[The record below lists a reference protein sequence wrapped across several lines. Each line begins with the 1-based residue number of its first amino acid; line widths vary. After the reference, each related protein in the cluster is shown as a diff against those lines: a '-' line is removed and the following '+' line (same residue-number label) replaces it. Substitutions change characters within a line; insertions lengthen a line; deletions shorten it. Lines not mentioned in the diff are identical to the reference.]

1 MKPWLHGRRPGDR
14 RVRVER
20 PHAQFFRY
28 AGPGTLVAREAASA
42 PRTRTGRFLRD
53 FRHVLLGRALS
64 IHEEIEERLTKKKAL
79 AIFSSDAISSSA
91 YATEE
96 ILRVLV
102 LGGTAALFLSL
113 PVAIAIAILLAVV
126 STSYRQIGYVYPNG
140 GGAYAVARANF
151 PTIFALIAAGS
162 LLVDYIMT
170 VAVSTTSAVE
180 QVISAVP
187 TWNDWRVEIGV
198 VAVLLIMVGNL
209 RGLRESGNIFALPTY
224 LFVGSALLMIG
235 IGLMKVL
242 GGEGVPPPNPV
253 PGQPDPLE
261 PLGILLLLRAFAG
274 GSVALTGVE
283 AIANGVPAFKPPEP
297 RNAAT
302 TLTAMAI
309 LLAVLFIG
317 ITFVADS
324 FGIVP
329 IDFPATKTVISQ
341 VAAVS
346 FGENTVA
353 FYLFQAFTALILFL
367 AANTSYAA
375 FPRLGA
381 ILAHDGY
388 MPRVFSFRGD
398 RLAFTSGIIVLSAVA
413 ITLIVLFQGDTHA
426 LIPLYSVGVFIS
438 FTISQAGMV
447 KHWIR
452 EQGSKWRLKLGI
464 NGLGMILTGTVAIV
478 VFLAKAPTSL
488 LVAVII
494 PLLVLMMLF
503 IHRQYEASARSLKV
517 RDDIV
522 IPPPRREERVIVPV
536 PGITRAV
543 VQAVNVGR
551 SIAPDIRAVLISDE
565 PEAAAKIRDR
575 WEKQIPD
582 VPLVIV
588 ESPYRALVGP
598 LLAYLDV
605 LTQQWPDDREEPITF
620 VVIPEYVARS
630 WWERIL
636 YNQSANRLRAAL
648 IGRPH
653 TVVVN
658 VPYRPEDVHDVDGAE
673 VIPQTQPRP
682 S

>member
-1 MKPWLHGRRPGDR
+1 
-14 RVRVER
+14 
-20 PHAQFFRY
+20 
-28 AGPGTLVAREAASA
+28 
-42 PRTRTGRFLRD
+42 
-53 FRHVLLGRALS
+53 
-64 IHEEIEERLTKKKAL
+64 
-79 AIFSSDAISSSA
+79 
-91 YATEE
+91 
-96 ILRVLV
+96 
-102 LGGTAALFLSL
+102 
-113 PVAIAIAILLAVV
+113 
-126 STSYRQIGYVYPNG
+126 
-140 GGAYAVARANF
+140 
-151 PTIFALIAAGS
+151 
-162 LLVDYIMT
+162 
-170 VAVSTTSAVE
+170 
-180 QVISAVP
+180 
-187 TWNDWRVEIGV
+187 
-198 VAVLLIMVGNL
+198 MVGNL

-605 LTQQWPDDREEPITF
+605 LTQQWPDDKEEPITF